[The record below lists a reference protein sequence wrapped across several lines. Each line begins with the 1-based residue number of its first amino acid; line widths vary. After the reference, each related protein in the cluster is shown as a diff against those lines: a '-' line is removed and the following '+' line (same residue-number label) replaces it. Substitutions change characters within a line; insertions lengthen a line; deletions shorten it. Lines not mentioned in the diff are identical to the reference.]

1 MKILLVD
8 DHALFLEGLE
18 NLLRARG
25 FDIAGTARDGV
36 QALEQARALR
46 PDVILMDIRMPRQDG
61 ITTTRLIK
69 AELPEIQIVMLTTSN
84 EDQDLFEAIRSGA
97 SGYLLKSLEGK
108 PFFELLT
115 GLARGEAPLTRDLAA
130 RVLKEFAAQA
140 QRPVEAAPQPASP
153 SLTAREQQIL
163 SLAAQGM
170 TYKEVG
176 QALNLS
182 DHTIKYHMGE
192 ILRLLHLKNRE
203 QAIAYA
209 RRAGWVKPNE

>member
-18 NLLRARG
+18 NLLRSRG
-25 FDIAGTARDGV
+25 FNIVGAARNGE

-46 PDVILMDIRMPRQDG
+46 PDVILMDIRMPHCDG
-61 ITTTRLIK
+61 LTATRLIK

-84 EDQDLFEAIRSGA
+84 EDQDLFEAIKSGA
-97 SGYLLKSLEGK
+97 SGYLLKSLEGE
-108 PFFELLT
+108 PFFEMLN

-140 QRPVEAAPQPASP
+140 QRPVEAASQPAP

-170 TYKEVG
+170 TYKEVA

-182 DHTIKYHMGE
+182 DHTVKYHMGE
-192 ILRLLHLKNRE
+192 ILRLLQLKNRE